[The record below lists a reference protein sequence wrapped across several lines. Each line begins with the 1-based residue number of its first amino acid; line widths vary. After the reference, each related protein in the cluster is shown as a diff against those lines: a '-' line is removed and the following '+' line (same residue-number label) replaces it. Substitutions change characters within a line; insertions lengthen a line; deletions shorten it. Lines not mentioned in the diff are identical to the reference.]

1 MMPEQNLKGTMSI
14 DKYLRKV
21 EVTDRLNGEIVPI
34 IYGLYG
40 EVGSLMTVAKKGFR
54 ETKERLAQEQD
65 KLHEFGDI
73 LWYIVALCR
82 RTNISLAEIFRQV
95 IANGN
100 YTTNLLNKDVSVE
113 SLDKSHLSAREELL
127 VTEIFVLGKSVS
139 NLFND
144 CGKIIV
150 TKELVAELV
159 DSFFRTLTTNGFS
172 LEEVAYANWEKT
184 SDRFI
189 KPCSKRL
196 PKFDCKFDS
205 EERLPDKFEI
215 EFLSRNCGQSY
226 LRWNGVK
233 IGDPLSDNI
242 SNGDEYRYHDVFHLA
257 YAAILHWSPVFRSLI
272 KHKRKSNPSVDEAQ
286 DGGRAIVVEEGLT
299 AWIFSQAKKRDYF
312 EDYKELSFDMLK
324 TVKQFTAGYEVDRCP
339 LSLWEHAILEGYR
352 VFREIREQNSGIVC
366 GNRHSRT
373 IDFIPVK

>member
-1 MMPEQNLKGTMSI
+1 MMPEQTLKGTMSI
-14 DKYLRKV
+14 DKYLLKV
-21 EVTDRLNGEIVPI
+21 EGTDRLNGEIVPI

-40 EVGSLMTVAKKGFR
+40 EVGSLMTVVKKGFR
-54 ETKERLAQEQD
+54 ETKERLSQKQD

-73 LWYIVALCR
+73 LWYIAALCR
-82 RTNISLAEIFRQV
+82 RTKISLAEIFRQV

-100 YTTNLLNKDVSVE
+100 YTTDLTNKDVTVE
-113 SLDKSHLSAREELL
+113 LADKSDLSAIEDIL

-150 TKELVAELV
+150 TKELIAELV
-159 DSFFRTLTTNGFS
+159 DSFFRTLSTNGFS

-189 KPCSKRL
+189 KLCSKRL
-196 PKFDCKFDS
+196 PKFDCEFES

-286 DGGRAIVVEEGLT
+286 DGGRAIVVEEGVT
-299 AWIFSQAKKRDYF
+299 AWIFSQAKQRDYF

-373 IDFIPVK
+373 IDFIPFK

>member
-1 MMPEQNLKGTMSI
+1 MPEQTLKGTMSI
-14 DKYLRKV
+14 DKYLRKI

-40 EVGSLMTVAKKGFR
+40 EVGSLLTVAKKGFR
-54 ETKERLAQEQD
+54 ETKETMAQKQD
-65 KLHEFGDI
+65 KLHEFGDV
-73 LWYIVALCR
+73 LWYIAALCR
-82 RTNISLAEIFRQV
+82 RTDISLAEIFRLV
-95 IANGN
+95 TANGN
-100 YTTNLLNKDVSVE
+100 YTTNRSNKDVSIE
-113 SLDKSHLSAREELL
+113 SMAKSHLSASADLL
-127 VTEIFVLGKSVS
+127 ARKNFVLGKSVS
-139 NLFND
+139 NLFD
-144 CGKIIV
+144 HCGNIIV
-150 TKELVAELV
+150 TKERLAELV
-159 DSFFRTLTTNGFS
+159 DSFFRTLSTNGFS

-196 PKFDCKFDS
+196 PKFDCEFDS

-242 SNGDEYRYHDVFHLA
+242 SNGDDYRYHDVFHLA

-272 KHKRKSNPSVDEAQ
+272 KHKRKSNPSLDEAQ
-286 DGGRAIVVEEGLT
+286 DGGRAIVVEEGVT
-299 AWIFSQAKKRDYF
+299 AWIFSQAKQRDYF

-339 LSLWEHAILEGYR
+339 LSLWEQAILEGYR
-352 VFREIREQNSGIVC
+352 VFREIRKQESGIVR

-373 IDFIPVK
+373 IDFIHFK

>member
-1 MMPEQNLKGTMSI
+1 MPEQTLKGTMSI
-14 DKYLRKV
+14 DKYLLKV
-21 EVTDRLNGEIVPI
+21 EGTDRLNGEIVPI

-40 EVGSLMTVAKKGFR
+40 EVGSLMTVVKKGFR
-54 ETKERLAQEQD
+54 ETKERLSQKQD

-73 LWYIVALCR
+73 LWYIAALCR
-82 RTNISLAEIFRQV
+82 RTKISLAEIFRQV

-100 YTTNLLNKDVSVE
+100 YTTDLTNKDVTVE
-113 SLDKSHLSAREELL
+113 LADKSDLSAIEDIL

-150 TKELVAELV
+150 TKELIAELV
-159 DSFFRTLTTNGFS
+159 DSFFRTLSTNGFS

-189 KPCSKRL
+189 KLCSKRL
-196 PKFDCKFDS
+196 PKFDCEFES

-286 DGGRAIVVEEGLT
+286 DGGRAIVVEEGVT
-299 AWIFSQAKKRDYF
+299 AWIFSQAKQRDYF

-373 IDFIPVK
+373 IDFIPFK